1 MRTLR
6 ALSVALPARLPG
18 EGSPGFRTVGS
29 WNFAHGR
36 GACYCYGDPNIPDV
50 RRFASKLELQH
61 ELHLPGRKAFD
72 QLAVTRQ
79 SELASHVELTD
90 ALRIRMV
97 QRIEA
102 LDSKLKQ
109 RSFVVHR
116 NGLHDANVKIDRR
129 R

>member
-1 MRTLR
+1 MN
-6 ALSVALPARLPG
+6 AD
-18 EGSPGFRTVGS
+18 SPGALRGASGYAPRRGIAAFQIRPAVGSLRTVVGLGYS
-29 WNFAHGR
+29 
-36 GACYCYGDPNIPDV
+36 YGDPNIPDV

-102 LDSKLKQ
+102 LDSKLK
-109 RSFVVHR
+109 
-116 NGLHDANVKIDRR
+116 
-129 R
+129 

>member
-6 ALSVALPARLPG
+6 ALPWRFRLCSRRG
-18 EGSPGFRTVGS
+18 IAAFRTVRQLEVCARS
-29 WNFAHGR
+29 WGL
-36 GACYCYGDPNIPDV
+36 GYSYGGPNIPDV

-102 LDSKLKQ
+102 LDSKLK
-109 RSFVVHR
+109 
-116 NGLHDANVKIDRR
+116 
-129 R
+129 

>member
-6 ALSVALPARLPG
+6 ALPWRFRLCSQARNRRVQNRSAVGTL
-18 EGSPGFRTVGS
+18 RTVVGLGCS
-29 WNFAHGR
+29 
-36 GACYCYGDPNIPDV
+36 YGDPNIPDV

-102 LDSKLKQ
+102 LDSKLK
-109 RSFVVHR
+109 
-116 NGLHDANVKIDRR
+116 
-129 R
+129 